1 MNDAIVAWVE
11 ALYIGYPGLAKLSV
25 LLIAFL
31 LGAAIGI
38 ERGIS
43 TSSVG
48 IRTCTLV
55 ALASA
60 AFATLIVERVPES
73 GWGHGFGA
81 VATGVGFLGAG
92 AIIKGAGRSA
102 VTGLGEAGTIWCV
115 AMIGLLIGAREFV
128 TGIFVTLLVLA
139 INFLLRPVAALI
151 DRHRAMRKPEDD
163 VLNG

>member
-1 MNDAIVAWVE
+1 MDEAIVAWLLLLPKGIG
-11 ALYIGYPGLAKLSV
+11 ALVCLLLAF
-25 LLIAFL
+25 I
-31 LGAAIGI
+31 LGAAVGI

-60 AFATLIVERVPES
+60 AFANLIVEKVPES

-92 AIIKGAGRSA
+92 AIIKGSSSLRVA
-102 VTGLGEAGTIWCV
+102 GLGEAGTIWCV

-128 TGIFVTLLVLA
+128 AGFFVTLLVLT
-139 INFLLRPVAALI
+139 INLLLRPVATWI
-151 DRHRAMRKPEDD
+151 DRHRAGGQPEDD
-163 VLNG
+163 VLDG